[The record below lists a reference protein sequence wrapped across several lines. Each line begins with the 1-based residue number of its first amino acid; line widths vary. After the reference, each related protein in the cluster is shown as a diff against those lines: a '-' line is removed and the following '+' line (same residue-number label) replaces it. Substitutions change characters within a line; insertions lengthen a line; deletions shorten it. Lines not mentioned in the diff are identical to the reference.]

1 MKSRQ
6 EILRDRYG
14 FNKGSY
20 DYVPKGGEI
29 LKLIGQN
36 VIYVEYTKNGEGW
49 DTKFSKAFINSIS
62 DFDPLNMTYLTKFKV
77 EVGGEN
83 SENYEDREMR
93 MIPEG
98 YSWVDSED
106 APYIQ
111 RFLPFSMHF
120 KLMEDELFYERLKDL
135 WKERDTLDTNALL
148 GLSTSKDK
156 ATTLRYSRHLACVIM
171 LEGSE
176 EPLYFRIHKLGLKHN
191 AGKQYALSIWDGD
204 ENPIKTLINSED
216 KEYDFERGLG
226 KFKIIDIC

>member
-1 MKSRQ
+1 
-6 EILRDRYG
+6 
-14 FNKGSY
+14 
-20 DYVPKGGEI
+20 
-29 LKLIGQN
+29 
-36 VIYVEYTKNGEGW
+36 
-49 DTKFSKAFINSIS
+49 
-62 DFDPLNMTYLTKFKV
+62 
-77 EVGGEN
+77 
-83 SENYEDREMR
+83 

-135 WKERDTLDTNALL
+135 WKERDTIDTNALL